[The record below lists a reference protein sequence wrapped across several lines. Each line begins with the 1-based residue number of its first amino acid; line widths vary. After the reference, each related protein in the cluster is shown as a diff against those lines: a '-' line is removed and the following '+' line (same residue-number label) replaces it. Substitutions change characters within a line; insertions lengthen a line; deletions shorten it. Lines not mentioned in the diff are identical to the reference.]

1 MERALSQKAAK
12 VAETMVK
19 LATAILSK
27 VSPAKVSLDSLLS
40 KEEMEI
46 IPMIIKGPLVHF
58 AAKFAAYEENAK
70 EVIDSGG
77 IVSPMV
83 DDIKDVTK
91 EIGEAKRQSVL
102 AGQMLATLA
111 RSYQ

>member
-1 MERALSQKAAK
+1 MERAVSQKAAK
-12 VAETMVK
+12 AAETMVK
-19 LATAILSK
+19 LATVILSK

-40 KEEMEI
+40 KQEMEI
-46 IPMIIKGPLVHF
+46 IPMIIRGPLVHF
-58 AAKFAAYEENAK
+58 AAKFAGYEENAK

-77 IVSPMV
+77 IVSTMV

-111 RSYQ
+111 RSTQ